1 MGFEHYGRVEDPITA
16 ILTGIGRSHD
26 LTIDDLAP
34 VDEFH
39 LGGAAATAAL
49 VADLG
54 LRPEDRVLDIG
65 SGIGGPARRI
75 ASVVG
80 CEVVG
85 VDLTPSFVETATA
98 LSELTGLA
106 DHTSFVVGDAT
117 RLEFSSRFD
126 AATLVHVGMN
136 IPDKPAFLAAV
147 ADQLEPG
154 ARLGIYDLM
163 ATGDPDRLSYPLPF
177 ALDASEAWVASPDAY
192 VAALVAAGFDVAEP
206 IDRTQLAL
214 DATAA
219 ASAAGPP
226 PVSLATLMGP
236 DFDAMFTNIG
246 AALRGGLLAP
256 VQIIATR

>member
-1 MGFEHYGRVEDPITA
+1 MGFEHYGRVEDPVTA

-49 VADLG
+49 VADLD
-54 LRPEDRVLDIG
+54 LRPENRVLDIG

-106 DHTSFVVGDAT
+106 DRTSFVVGDAT
-117 RLEFSSRFD
+117 QLEFSSRFD
-126 AATLVHVGMN
+126 AATLV
-136 IPDKPAFLAAV
+136 
-147 ADQLEPG
+147 
-154 ARLGIYDLM
+154 
-163 ATGDPDRLSYPLPF
+163 LS
-177 ALDASEAWVASPDAY
+177 A
-192 VAALVAAGFDVAEP
+192 
-206 IDRTQLAL
+206 
-214 DATAA
+214 
-219 ASAAGPP
+219 
-226 PVSLATLMGP
+226 
-236 DFDAMFTNIG
+236 
-246 AALRGGLLAP
+246 
-256 VQIIATR
+256 